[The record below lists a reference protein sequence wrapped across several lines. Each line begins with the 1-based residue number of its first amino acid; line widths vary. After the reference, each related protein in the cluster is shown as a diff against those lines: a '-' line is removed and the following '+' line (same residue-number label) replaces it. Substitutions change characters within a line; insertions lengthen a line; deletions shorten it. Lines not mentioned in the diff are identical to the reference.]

1 MKAFLSTIM
10 SDLSMETIKEVVT
23 VVKRYIDDALV
34 DDIKIQPQESPNR
47 LDYNK
52 AGIELVAPPNGWISM
67 SELEAYNQKMTEAI
81 ANEKWTEGFILA
93 MQIVAMVK

>member
-1 MKAFLSTIM
+1 MKAFLSTVM
-10 SDLSMETIKEVVT
+10 SDLSMESIKEFVT

-34 DDIKIQPQESPNR
+34 DDIKVLPQESPTKI
-47 LDYNK
+47 DYNK
-52 AGIELVAPPNGWISM
+52 AGVELIAPHGGWISR
-67 SELEAYNQKMTEAI
+67 SELERYNQKMTEAI